1 MPPPLSPAAALRL
14 VAHPGPETDGP
25 PTTPTTSTIDPVIV
39 TPSVGD
45 GVLVITGRFGS
56 GRRPIELRVERGV
69 FTDEELAS
77 LIAWTRRT
85 VRRKDPARRRTLRA
99 V

>member
-1 MPPPLSPAAALRL
+1 MPSSLSPAAALRL
-14 VAHPGPETDGP
+14 VTHPGPETVGRGEP
-25 PTTPTTSTIDPVIV
+25 ERDPVIV
-39 TPSVGD
+39 TPSVGA

-85 VRRKDPARRRTLRA
+85 VQRKDPARRRRLHA

>member
-1 MPPPLSPAAALRL
+1 MPHSLSPASLLRL
-14 VAHPGPETDGP
+14 IAHPGPETPSTG
-25 PTTPTTSTIDPVIV
+25 TSTPPDTVVV
-39 TPSVGD
+39 TPSVGE

>member
-1 MPPPLSPAAALRL
+1 MPHSLSPASLLRL
-14 VAHPGPETDGP
+14 IAHPGPETTSAGASAP
-25 PTTPTTSTIDPVIV
+25 PDTVVV

-56 GRRPIELRVERGV
+56 GRRPIELRVERGI

-85 VRRKDPARRRTLRA
+85 VRRKDPAHRQTLRA